1 MIMGKHGAVNGS
13 QNTTLAKAEIL
24 KLWRP
29 GNESIERESLI

>member
-1 MIMGKHGAVNGS
+1 MIMGKNGAVNVS
-13 QNTTLAKAEIL
+13 QNTMLAKAGIL